1 MSPTARPVAWPE
13 SVDLD
18 DTAPYAFSVVFSSTM
33 EAPGRRGLHTHP
45 TGVIGMRLSGGRY
58 GVELDSGFVA
68 IPSRC
73 AVWVPPGC
81 RHNVVQMADT
91 TSVSLHIAPEVA
103 SRMPAEPMRCFVNP
117 MTFEMMKHFA
127 VVYGTT
133 EKGIHAKRLA
143 RILIE
148 EVLAAPRIPRGFAP
162 VPRDERLM
170 RIFHSLDVPDFRRL
184 TADRI
189 AETVGVSART
199 LSRLTLQETGL
210 SFGQWVLHT
219 VMLYALEDLARGE
232 TVEATAGLAGFETAS
247 AFIRAFARIF
257 GVTPGEYMKRQ
268 QPVEPRVTLAA
279 GGE

>member
-1 MSPTARPVAWPE
+1 MSPTARPVAWPDH
-13 SVDLD
+13 VDLN
-18 DTAPYAFSVVFSSTM
+18 DTAPYAFSVVFSSTTG
-33 EAPGRRGLHTHP
+33 APGRRSLHTHP
-45 TGVIGMRLSGGRY
+45 TGVICLRLSGGRC
-58 GVELDSGFVA
+58 GMELTSGFVT
-68 IPSRC
+68 IPSHC
-73 AVWVPPGC
+73 AAWVPPHC
-81 RHNVVQMADT
+81 PHNLVQMADA

-103 SRMPAEPMRCFVNP
+103 SRMPSEPMRCFLNP

-127 VVYGTT
+127 AVYGTT

-143 RILIE
+143 RIIIE

-170 RIFHSLDVPDFRRL
+170 RIFRALDVPGFRRL

-219 VMLYALEDLARGE
+219 VMLYALEDLGRGE
-232 TVEATAGLAGFETAS
+232 TVEAVAGLAGFETAS
-247 AFIRAFARIF
+247 AFIRAFARLF
-257 GVTPGEYMKRQ
+257 GVTPGEYVKRQ
-268 QPVEPRVTLAA
+268 RPVEPRVTLP

>member
-1 MSPTARPVAWPE
+1 MSLASRPVAWPE

-18 DTAPYAFSVVFSSTM
+18 DTAPYAFSVVFSSTTG
-33 EAPGRRGLHTHP
+33 ATGRRGLHTHP
-45 TGVIGMRLSGGRY
+45 TGLIGLRLSGGRY
-58 GVELDSGFVA
+58 GIELESGFVV

-81 RHNVVQMADT
+81 RHNVVQTTDT

-127 VVYGTT
+127 AVYGTT

-162 VPRDERLM
+162 VPGDERLK
-170 RIFHSLDVPDFRRL
+170 RIFRELAVPEVRRL
-184 TADRI
+184 TADQM
-189 AETVGVSART
+189 AATAGVSART
-199 LSRLTLQETGL
+199 LSRLTLKETGL
-210 SFGQWVLHT
+210 SFGQWLLHG
-219 VMLYALEDLARGE
+219 VMLYALEDLACGR
-232 TVEATAGLAGFETAS
+232 TVEATAGLAGFENVS

-257 GVTPGEYMKRQ
+257 GVTPGEYVKRQ
-268 QPVEPRVTLAA
+268 QPVEPSVTLAVS
-279 GGE
+279 GE